1 MNRERAVAD
10 VATFLQGCST
20 LPLESYQPGDLILRK
35 GEAAGK
41 VFILREGAVEVLDGD
56 ERIALASEPGAVFGE
71 LGVLL
76 EQPPMADVRVLEPS
90 TFYVAAGKVFL
101 RVHRD
106 AALHVAGILA
116 RRLVSAHR
124 NLDRLRRRLTPEQ
137 RDGMLEEMVDA
148 VDRSLHWQPGERPD
162 KTAT

>member
-1 MNRERAVAD
+1 LAD
-10 VATFLQGCST
+10 VAMFLEGCAA
-20 LPLESYQPGDLILRK
+20 LPLEVYQPGDVILRK
-35 GEAAGK
+35 GETAGK
-41 VFILREGAVEVLDGD
+41 VFILKEGAVEVVDGE

-76 EQPPMADVRVLEPS
+76 DQPPMADVRVLEPS

-124 NLDRLRRRLTPEQ
+124 NLDKLRRRLTPEQ
-137 RDGMLEEMVDA
+137 RDGMLAEMVDA
-148 VDRSLHWQPGERPD
+148 VDRSLIAPPG
-162 KTAT
+162 

>member
-1 MNRERAVAD
+1 LAD
-10 VATFLQGCST
+10 VAMFLEGCAA
-20 LPLESYQPGDLILRK
+20 LPLETYQAGDVILRK
-35 GEAAGK
+35 GETAGK
-41 VFILREGAVEVLDGD
+41 VFILKEGAVEVVDGE

-76 EQPPMADVRVLEPS
+76 DQPPMADVRVLEPS

-124 NLDRLRRRLTPEQ
+124 NLDKLRRRLTPEQ

-148 VDRSLHWQPGERPD
+148 VDRSLLWPPG
-162 KTAT
+162 